1 MKDLEQRKNLRTAK
15 RQPST
20 QGGFTLIEMIVAVSL
35 FTIVIFVSIG
45 ALLAISDA
53 SRKAN
58 SLRSVMDNLNFAI
71 ESMSRSIR
79 TGTDYACAG
88 GGNCVNGGTEFS
100 FIDQRNVAVTYKY
113 DASTQSIMV
122 QKDGGVFRGITSAE
136 VQVEGLTFYVAGV
149 GADGKQPRI
158 IITARGVAGLKE
170 KTKTSFSIQTT
181 VSQRQIE
188 S

>member
-1 MKDLEQRKNLRTAK
+1 MKD
-15 RQPST
+15 
-20 QGGFTLIEMIVAVSL
+20 GFTLIEMIVAVSL
-35 FTIVIFVSIG
+35 FTVVIFVSIG
-45 ALLAISDA
+45 ALLTISDA

-58 SLRSVMDNLNFAI
+58 SIRSVMDNLNFAI

-79 TGTDYACAG
+79 TGTDYACVG
-88 GGNCVNGGTEFS
+88 GGNCVNGGTEIS
-100 FIDQRNVAVTYKY
+100 FVDQRGATVTYKY
-113 DASTQSIMV
+113 DAGTKSILV
-122 QKDGGVFRGITSAE
+122 QKDAGAFRGITSAE
-136 VQVEGLTFYVAGV
+136 VQIEGLTFYVAGV

-158 IITARGVAGLKE
+158 IITARGTAGLKE

>member
-1 MKDLEQRKNLRTAK
+1 MQNSKLKSKIQNPKSN
-15 RQPST
+15 Q
-20 QGGFTLIEMIVAVSL
+20 GFTLIEMIVAVSL

-45 ALLAISDA
+45 ALLTISDA

-58 SLRSVMDNLNFAI
+58 SLRAVMDNLNFAI

-79 TGTDYACAG
+79 TGTDYTCEG
-88 GGNCVNGGTEFS
+88 IGNCLGGGTELS
-100 FIDQRNVAVTYKY
+100 FVDQRGATVTYRY
-113 DASTQSIMV
+113 DASTKSIQV
-122 QKDGGVFRGITSAE
+122 RKDAGIFRGITSAE
-136 VQVEGLTFYVAGV
+136 VQIEGLAFYVTGV

-158 IITARGVAGLKE
+158 IITARGTAGLKE